1 MTKNQSLG
9 TKVESVAKPQKDNN
23 LNITGFLVLVT
34 VPRKRA
40 MKEKVEFSATCL
52 WTIQLGISVSISV

>member
-1 MTKNQSLG
+1 MTKNQNLG
-9 TKVESVAKPQKDNN
+9 AKIESVAKQPKDII
-23 LNITGFLVLVT
+23 LNITVFLVLVT